1 MDRGLGRHIDALI
14 VSSMPFA
21 FGRPLTLTPSGIH
34 FSRISPEI
42 RNLGSHS
49 VAAFTEY
56 SVDNFF
62 RRLQLE
68 AKERGKTRSDLRWD
82 TDSLDL

>member
-1 MDRGLGRHIDALI
+1 MDLGSQGYIEALI
-14 VSSMPFA
+14 VSSKPVA
-21 FGRPLTLTPSGIH
+21 FGRPLTFTPSGIH

-56 SVDNFF
+56 SVDSFF
-62 RRLQLE
+62 SRLQLE
-68 AKERGKTRSDLRWD
+68 LNVWG
-82 TDSLDL
+82 